1 MIYLRQDFLETFV
14 NLKNNPVH
22 LFLAKMEANVVPFGE
37 SSIASVK
44 ITSLGQTVASID
56 LEKKMKTVT
65 HEFRD

>member
-1 MIYLRQDFLETFV
+1 M
-14 NLKNNPVH
+14 KNNPVH

-44 ITSLGQTVASID
+44 ITSLGQTVASIG

-65 HEFRD
+65 HEFRG

>member
-1 MIYLRQDFLETFV
+1 METFV

-44 ITSLGQTVASID
+44 ITLLGQTVASIG
-56 LEKKMKTVT
+56 LEKKKKIVT
-65 HEFRD
+65 HEFRG

>member
-1 MIYLRQDFLETFV
+1 METFV

-22 LFLAKMEANVVPFGE
+22 LSLAKMEANVVPFGE

-44 ITSLGQTVASID
+44 ITSLGQTVASIG

-65 HEFRD
+65 HEFRGKKK

>member
-1 MIYLRQDFLETFV
+1 METFV

-44 ITSLGQTVASID
+44 ITSLGQTVASIYIG
-56 LEKKMKTVT
+56 LEKKIKTVT
-65 HEFRD
+65 HEFRG

>member
-44 ITSLGQTVASID
+44 ITSLGQTVASIG
-56 LEKKMKTVT
+56 LEKKKENCYT
-65 HEFRD
+65 

>member
-1 MIYLRQDFLETFV
+1 METFV